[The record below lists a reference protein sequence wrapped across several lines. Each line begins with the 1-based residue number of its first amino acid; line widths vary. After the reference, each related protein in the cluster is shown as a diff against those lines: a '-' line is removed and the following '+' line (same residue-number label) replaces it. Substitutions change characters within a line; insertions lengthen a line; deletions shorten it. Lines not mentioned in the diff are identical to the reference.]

1 MHRIVFLLLLG
12 ASCALAE
19 KNEPATVDAPYDKV
33 FDPWRACTA
42 AEGLAKRG
50 APDALRTCFLAA
62 YVRLSQPFL
71 GGEDLETIH
80 RVFQE
85 VLPAV
90 GDEKFCRALERQRPE
105 IRSAVAHFLSGFS
118 KIWDF
123 PRTRKLLRAAPQIDW
138 PLDQAYRNDREK
150 I

>member
-1 MHRIVFLLLLG
+1 MHRILFFFLLG

-19 KNEPATVDAPYDKV
+19 KSEPAPLDAPYEKV

-71 GGEDLETIH
+71 GGEDLEAIH
-80 RVFQE
+80 RIFQE

-90 GDEKFCRALERQRPE
+90 GDKNFASALEKQRPE
-105 IRSAVAHFLSGFS
+105 IRSAAAHFLSGFF
-118 KIWDF
+118 KIRDF
-123 PRTRKLLRAAPQIDW
+123 PKTHKLLRAAPQIDW
-138 PLDQAYRNDREK
+138 PLDRAYRNDR
-150 I
+150 

>member
-1 MHRIVFLLLLG
+1 MYRILLFLLLG

-19 KNEPATVDAPYDKV
+19 KNEPAPTDAPYDRV

-71 GGEDLETIH
+71 GGEDLEAIH

-90 GDEKFCRALERQRPE
+90 GDKKFSHALGKQRPE
-105 IRSAVAHFLSGFS
+105 IRSAVAHFLSGFF
-118 KIWDF
+118 KIRDF
-123 PRTRKLLRAAPQIDW
+123 PRTRKLLKEAPQIDW
-138 PLDQAYRNDREK
+138 PLDQAYRNDR
-150 I
+150 

>member
-1 MHRIVFLLLLG
+1 MHRILIFLLLG
-12 ASCALAE
+12 ASCALAG
-19 KNEPATVDAPYDKV
+19 KSEPALPDAPYGKV

-42 AEGLAKRG
+42 AEDLAKHG

-71 GGEDLETIH
+71 GGEDLEAIH

-90 GDEKFCRALERQRPE
+90 GDERFSSALEKQRPE

-118 KIWDF
+118 KIRDF
-123 PRTRKLLRAAPQIDW
+123 PRTRKLLREAPQIDW
-138 PLDQAYRNDREK
+138 PLDQAYRNDR
-150 I
+150 

>member
-1 MHRIVFLLLLG
+1 MHRILFFLLLG
-12 ASCALAE
+12 ASLALAE
-19 KNEPATVDAPYDKV
+19 KNEPAPLNAPYDKV

-80 RVFQE
+80 RVFQG
-85 VLPAV
+85 VLPAM
-90 GDEKFCRALERQRPE
+90 GDQKFSSVLERQRPE
-105 IRSAVAHFLSGFS
+105 IRSAVAHFLSSFS
-118 KIWDF
+118 KIRDF

-138 PLDQAYRNDREK
+138 PLDKAYRNDR
-150 I
+150 